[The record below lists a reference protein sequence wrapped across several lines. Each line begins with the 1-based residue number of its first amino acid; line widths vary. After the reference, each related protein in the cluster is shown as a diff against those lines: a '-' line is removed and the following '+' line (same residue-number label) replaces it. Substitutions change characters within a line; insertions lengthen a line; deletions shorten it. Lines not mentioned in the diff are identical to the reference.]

1 MSLDAQT
8 IVDTVASADEATAL
22 SIIQAILSNRPE
34 LAPLLVNFAVPELTY
49 PPSKAMTSG
58 REKGVIKSLS
68 REKGFGFI
76 DCAELKEV
84 FQGDVFLH
92 IKQAQEYA
100 VGQPVTFAVMLN
112 KDNRPQAYDLIADLE
127 VMKGKGKGDL
137 WSSSAPPAPPPVL
150 QASAP
155 PPPPA
160 PVVHV
165 GADAWNACS
174 KGGWSAGDAWSG
186 EAWAPAGDSWS
197 GEGAKGM
204 MMNMNMMSAFGD
216 GYGDAWK
223 GKGKG
228 KGFGGFEGGKDC
240 GKGKKGK
247 FAEGKAEREEDLGQ
261 MQGRIKAFDAESG
274 YGYIECQDLKDV
286 GCPDDALLL
295 QAHKGD
301 FEVGAY
307 VEFTCIM
314 KGGKPQAKDLV
325 AVPPEKIPRA

>member
-34 LAPLLVNFAVPELTY
+34 LAPLLVNFAVPDLTY
-49 PPSKAMTSG
+49 PPSKAMTAG

-112 KDNRPQAYDLIADLE
+112 KDNRPQAYDLIAD
-127 VMKGKGKGDL
+127 VDSTKGVGKGDA
-137 WSSSAPPAPPPVL
+137 WSTAA
-150 QASAP
+150 
-155 PPPPA
+155 
-160 PVVHV
+160 
-165 GADAWNACS
+165 ADTWNACS
-174 KGGWSAGDAWSG
+174 KGKGKDGWGAGDAWSG
-186 EAWAPAGDSWS
+186 EAWAGDSWS
-197 GEGAKGM
+197 GEGGKGK
-204 MMNMNMMSAFGD
+204 MMNMMPAFGD

-228 KGFGGFEGGKDC
+228 KFGGFD

-247 FAEGKAEREEDLGQ
+247 VAEGKAEKQEDLGQ
-261 MQGRIKAFDAESG
+261 FQGVIKRFDAQSG
-274 YGYIECQDLKDV
+274 YGFIECQDLKDV
-286 GCPDDALLL
+286 GCPDDVVLP
-295 QAHKGD
+295 QEQKGH
-301 FEVGAY
+301 FEVGSY
-307 VEFTCIM
+307 VQFTCIM
-314 KGGKPQAKDLV
+314 KGGKPQAKDLA
-325 AVPPEKIPRA
+325 AVPPEKMPRR